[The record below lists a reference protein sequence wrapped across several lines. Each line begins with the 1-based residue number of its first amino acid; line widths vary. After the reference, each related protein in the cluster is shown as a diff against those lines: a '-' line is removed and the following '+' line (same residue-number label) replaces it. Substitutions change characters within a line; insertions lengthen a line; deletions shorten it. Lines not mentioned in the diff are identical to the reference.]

1 MNYNPILIVAGE
13 NNNIFLEIFFKF
25 QKRYKIINPV
35 ILISSS
41 KLLIMQMKKLR
52 IKTSCGLKKHKKLKM
67 NRTVLGK
74 LRFYWFN
81 FFAIL
86 RDLNK

>member
-1 MNYNPILIVAGE
+1 MN
-13 NNNIFLEIFFKF
+13 
-25 QKRYKIINPV
+25 INPKFTA
-35 ILISSS
+35 IL
-41 KLLIMQMKKLR
+41 MKKLG
-52 IKTSCGLKKHKKLKM
+52 IKTSCGIEKYNKLKT
-67 NRTVLGK
+67 NKTFFGK

>member
-1 MNYNPILIVAGE
+1 
-13 NNNIFLEIFFKF
+13 
-25 QKRYKIINPV
+25 
-35 ILISSS
+35 
-41 KLLIMQMKKLR
+41 MKKLR
-52 IKTSCGLKKHKKLKM
+52 IKTSCGIEKYNQLKM
-67 NRTVLGK
+67 NKTVWGK

>member
-1 MNYNPILIVAGE
+1 MSIHL
-13 NNNIFLEIFFKF
+13 K
-25 QKRYKIINPV
+25 YKAN
-35 ILISSS
+35 L
-41 KLLIMQMKKLR
+41 MKKLR
-52 IKTSCGLKKHKKLKM
+52 IKTICGIEKYKKLKK
-67 NRTVLGK
+67 NKTVIGK

>member
-1 MNYNPILIVAGE
+1 MFVIYNHLKYAV
-13 NNNIFLEIFFKF
+13 N
-25 QKRYKIINPV
+25 
-35 ILISSS
+35 
-41 KLLIMQMKKLR
+41 QMKKLR
-52 IKTSCGLKKHKKLKM
+52 IKTSCGIEKYNKLKM
-67 NRTVLGK
+67 NKTVLGK

>member
-1 MNYNPILIVAGE
+1 MNVY
-13 NNNIFLEIFFKF
+13 
-25 QKRYKIINPV
+25 
-35 ILISSS
+35 S
-41 KLLIMQMKKLR
+41 KYTTSLMKKFR
-52 IKTSCGLKKHKKLKM
+52 IKTSCGIEQYNKLKM
-67 NRTVLGK
+67 NKTVLGR

>member
-1 MNYNPILIVAGE
+1 MCYYIHS
-13 NNNIFLEIFFKF
+13 KF
-25 QKRYKIINPV
+25 TV
-35 ILISSS
+35 SL
-41 KLLIMQMKKLR
+41 MKKLR
-52 IKTSCGLKKHKKLKM
+52 IKTSCGIEKYNKLKM
-67 NRTVLGK
+67 NKTVLGK

>member
-1 MNYNPILIVAGE
+1 MSINL
-13 NNNIFLEIFFKF
+13 KF
-25 QKRYKIINPV
+25 MDSCVN
-35 ILISSS
+35 
-41 KLLIMQMKKLR
+41 KLG
-52 IKTSCGLKKHKKLKM
+52 IKTSCGIEKYNKLKM
-67 NRTVLGK
+67 NKTFFGK

>member
-1 MNYNPILIVAGE
+1 MCYLS
-13 NNNIFLEIFFKF
+13 LFKI
-25 QKRYKIINPV
+25 YTAN
-35 ILISSS
+35 
-41 KLLIMQMKKLR
+41 QMKKFR
-52 IKTSCGLKKHKKLKM
+52 IKTSCGIEKYNKLKM
-67 NRTVLGK
+67 NKTVFGK

>member
-1 MNYNPILIVAGE
+1 M
-13 NNNIFLEIFFKF
+13 
-25 QKRYKIINPV
+25 KRF
-35 ILISSS
+35 
-41 KLLIMQMKKLR
+41 R
-52 IKTSCGLKKHKKLKM
+52 IKTSCGIEKYNKLKM
-67 NRTVLGK
+67 NKTVLGK

>member
-1 MNYNPILIVAGE
+1 MYVIYND
-13 NNNIFLEIFFKF
+13 
-25 QKRYKIINPV
+25 YKNTV
-35 ILISSS
+35 G
-41 KLLIMQMKKLR
+41 QMKKLR
-52 IKTSCGLKKHKKLKM
+52 IKTSCGLEKHKKLKM
-67 NRTVLGK
+67 NKTVYGK